1 MVKRH
6 AQQSPSRNLNQPISA
21 YVWRNIMGFTVLIHR
36 EVLGHPAEMVDALQ
50 ELEKQI
56 RQINRAVPLEP
67 LRELRRVRIWLEWE
81 NKPSGAAEYHPSAE
95 WLREHG
101 YNPEKAGDIEINNA
115 RNFVKWSRGEQ
126 PWMLLHELAHAYH
139 HQVLGYENRMV
150 LIAYQHAMRRG
161 LYEQVE
167 YIRGG
172 KQRAYAT
179 TNVQEYFAE
188 LSEAYF
194 GKNDFYPFTREELA
208 RHDPL
213 GHKMLQSVWERWL

>member
-1 MVKRH
+1 MKRLF
-6 AQQSPSRNLNQPISA
+6 QQPFARNLNQPLSA
-21 YVWRNIMGFTVLIHR
+21 YAQRDIRGFTVLVHR
-36 EVLGHPAEMVDALQ
+36 EALSHPAEVREALQ
-50 ELEKQI
+50 ELEEQI
-56 RQINRAVPLEP
+56 RRVVRVVPSGTLWQ
-67 LRELRRVRIWLEWE
+67 LRHVRIWLEWE
-81 NKPSGAAEYHPSAE
+81 NKPNGAAEYHPSAE

-101 YNPEKAGDIEINNA
+101 YNPEKARGIEISNA
-115 RNFVKWSRGEQ
+115 RNFVRWSRGEQ

-150 LIAYQHAMRRG
+150 LIAYRHAMQRG

-172 KQRAYAT
+172 KQKAYAT

-194 GKNDFYPFTREELA
+194 GKNDFYPFTREHLA
-208 RHDPL
+208 KHDPV
-213 GHKMLQSVWERWL
+213 GYKMVEQAWQV

>member
-1 MVKRH
+1 MKRGFP
-6 AQQSPSRNLNQPISA
+6 QPVSRDLNQPLSA
-21 YVWRNIMGFTVLIHR
+21 YAQRRIMGFTVLIHR
-36 EVLGHPAEMVDALQ
+36 QVLTHSTEMAEALQ

-56 RQINRAVPLEP
+56 RQIIRAVPPEP
-67 LRELRRVRIWLEWE
+67 LRELSRVRIWLEWE
-81 NKPSGAAEYHPSAE
+81 NNPRGAAEYHPSAE

-101 YNPEKAGDIEINNA
+101 YNPEKAGNVEINNA
-115 RNFVKWSRGEQ
+115 RNFVRWSRGEQ

-150 LIAYQHAMRRG
+150 LIAYRHAMQRG
-161 LYEQVE
+161 LYDQVE

-172 KQRAYAT
+172 KQKAYAT

-188 LSEAYF
+188 LSESYF

-208 RHDPL
+208 RHDPV
-213 GHKMLQSVWERWL
+213 GYRMIERAWQV

>member
-1 MVKRH
+1 MKH
-6 AQQSPSRNLNQPISA
+6 YDPSPARNLNQPVSA
-21 YVWRNIMGFTVLIHR
+21 YVVRHVGGFRVLVHR
-36 EVLGHPAEMVDALQ
+36 EVLMHPAEAKEALR
-50 ELEKQI
+50 ELDTQI
-56 RQINRAVPLEP
+56 RQIIRAVPPQP
-67 LRELRRVRIWLEWE
+67 LQALRRVRIWLEWE
-81 NKPSGAAEYHPSAE
+81 NNPRGAAEYHPSAE

-101 YNPEKAGDIEINNA
+101 YNPEKAGGVEINNA
-115 RNFVKWSRGEQ
+115 RNFVRWSRREQ

-172 KQRAYAT
+172 RQKAYAA

-194 GKNDFYPFTREELA
+194 GKNDFYPFTRDELA
-208 RHDPL
+208 RHDPV
-213 GHKMLQSVWERWL
+213 GHRMIERAWNG

>member
-1 MVKRH
+1 MIRCRQLP
-6 AQQSPSRNLNQPISA
+6 ARNLNQPIHA
-21 YVWRNIMGFTVLIHR
+21 YTARNIDGFRVLVHR
-36 EVLGHPAEMVDALQ
+36 EVLMHPTEAKEALR
-50 ELEKQI
+50 ELNAQI
-56 RQINRAVPLEP
+56 RQIIRAVPSQP
-67 LRELRRVRIWLEWE
+67 LQVLRRVRIWLEWE
-81 NKPSGAAEYHPSAE
+81 NTLRGAAEYHPSAE

-101 YNPEKAGDIEINNA
+101 YNPEKAGSVEINNA
-115 RNFVKWSRGEQ
+115 RNFVRWSRGEQ

-150 LIAYQHAMRRG
+150 LIAYRHAMRRG

-172 KQRAYAT
+172 KQKAYAA

-194 GKNDFYPFTREELA
+194 GQNDFYPFTRDELA
-208 RHDPL
+208 RHDSV
-213 GHKMLQSVWERWL
+213 GHRMIERAWNG

>member
-1 MVKRH
+1 MKRGFP
-6 AQQSPSRNLNQPISA
+6 QPVSRDLNQPLSA
-21 YVWRNIMGFTVLIHR
+21 YAQRRIMDFTVLIHR
-36 EVLGHPAEMVDALQ
+36 QVLAHSTEMAEALQ

-56 RQINRAVPLEP
+56 RQIIRAVPPEP

-81 NKPSGAAEYHPSAE
+81 NNPRGAAEYHPSAE

-101 YNPEKAGDIEINNA
+101 YNPEKAGNVEINNA
-115 RNFVKWSRGEQ
+115 RNFVQWSRGEQ

-150 LIAYQHAMRRG
+150 LIAYRHAMQRG

-172 KQRAYAT
+172 KQKAYAT

-208 RHDPL
+208 RHDPV
-213 GHKMLQSVWERWL
+213 GYKMIERAWQV

>member
-1 MVKRH
+1 MKRDFP
-6 AQQSPSRNLNQPISA
+6 QPVSRDLNQPLSA
-21 YVWRNIMGFTVLIHR
+21 YAQRRIMGFTVLIHR
-36 EVLGHPAEMVDALQ
+36 QVLAHSTEMAEALQ

-56 RQINRAVPLEP
+56 RQIIRAAPPEP

-81 NKPSGAAEYHPSAE
+81 NNPHGAAEYHPSSK

-101 YNPEKAGDIEINNA
+101 YNPEKAGNVEINNA
-115 RNFVKWSRGEQ
+115 RNFVRWSRGEQ

-150 LIAYQHAMRRG
+150 LIAYRHAMQRG

-172 KQRAYAT
+172 KQKAYAT

-208 RHDPL
+208 RHDPV
-213 GHKMLQSVWERWL
+213 GYRMIERAWQI

>member
-1 MVKRH
+1 MKRLF
-6 AQQSPSRNLNQPISA
+6 QQPFARNLNQPLSA
-21 YVWRNIMGFTVLIHR
+21 YAQRDIRGFTVLVHR
-36 EVLGHPAEMVDALQ
+36 EVLSHPAEVREALQ
-50 ELEKQI
+50 ELEEQI
-56 RQINRAVPLEP
+56 RRVVRVVPSGTLWQ
-67 LRELRRVRIWLEWE
+67 LRHVRIWLEWE
-81 NKPSGAAEYHPSAE
+81 NKPNGAAEYHPSAE

-101 YNPEKAGDIEINNA
+101 YNPEKARGIEISNA
-115 RNFVKWSRGEQ
+115 RNFVRWSRGEQ

-150 LIAYQHAMRRG
+150 LIAYRHAMQRG

-172 KQRAYAT
+172 KQKAYAT

-194 GKNDFYPFTREELA
+194 GKNDFYPFTREHLA
-208 RHDPL
+208 KHDPV
-213 GHKMLQSVWERWL
+213 GYKMVEQAWQV